1 MNRHFFKRDMAR
13 ERKWGFSQAMNGF
26 LIVRGVGE
34 AQLTN
39 PLKEAEARAI
49 LEQAEEAC
57 RASVAASGSREHK
70 PGNTYQQAAKEQQ
83 HQKES

>member
-1 MNRHFFKRDMAR
+1 MNRHFFKRDIAR

-39 PLKEAEARAI
+39 PLKEVEARAI

-57 RASVAASGSREHK
+57 RASVAASSSN
-70 PGNTYQQAAKEQQ
+70 PGNTGG
-83 HQKES
+83 S